1 MPLLPAILS
10 ARQALRSSLI
20 YVGFNLLIYVAIR
33 SSDLASTSAAE
44 GLRSMTDENGGNNV
58 YIVDDDRHVRLSLS
72 FQLST
77 LDYQAA
83 PYASADDF
91 LAATHYLSP
100 GCILLDIRMAGTDGI
115 EALHELAR
123 LELDWPVIMMT
134 GHAEVPLAVAA
145 MKGGAIELLEK
156 PFEEDLLL
164 AALDRGFAKLAA
176 AREHESGSKAAKA
189 KLALLSVRER
199 EVLQHLV
206 SGEANKRVAAA
217 LGLSVRTI
225 EMHRAKG
232 MRKLGVKSIAEVAAY
247 STAL

>member
-1 MPLLPAILS
+1 MIDQHDD
-10 ARQALRSSLI
+10 R
-20 YVGFNLLIYVAIR
+20 
-33 SSDLASTSAAE
+33 
-44 GLRSMTDENGGNNV
+44 NV
-58 YIVDDDRHVRLSLS
+58 YIVDDDRDVRLSLS

-77 LDYQAA
+77 LDYKAA

-91 LAATHYLSP
+91 LAAIDYLSP
-100 GCILLDIRMAGTDGI
+100 GCILLDIRMTGTDGL
-115 EALHELAR
+115 EALYELTR
-123 LELDWPVIMMT
+123 REMEWPVIMMT

-164 AALDRGFAKLAA
+164 AALDRGFVKLTE
-176 AREHESGSKAAKA
+176 ARECERDSKAAKA
-189 KLALLSVRER
+189 KLVLLSVRER
-199 EVLQHLV
+199 EVLQHLM

-225 EMHRAKG
+225 EMHRASG

-247 STAL
+247 KAIL